1 MHQNTMKR
9 QLLRTGLLVLVA
21 ATVALMPATALAQ
34 APGRDRQG
42 QQDRPDRGPRGNF
55 DPAQF
60 QQRMMDNLR
69 ERLGVTDDAE
79 WKIISERIQ
88 KVMEARRNVGFGGG
102 MGMRF
107 GGPPGAPGGDA
118 AAGPGRR
125 GFGAAPSPEAD
136 ALRRA
141 IESKASKEE
150 LKAAMAKYREAR
162 EANQAKLRQAQEDL
176 RKVLTLEQE
185 AIALSLGLVD

>member
-1 MHQNTMKR
+1 MK
-9 QLLRTGLLVLVA
+9 QLLQTGLL
-21 ATVALMPATALAQ
+21 ALMAAAVCLTPATSLAQ
-34 APGRDRQG
+34 VPDRGAP
-42 QQDRPDRGPRGNF
+42 DRPDRGPRGNF
-55 DPAQF
+55 DPAQM

-69 ERLGVTDDAE
+69 ERFGVTDDAE

-88 KVMEARRNVGFGGG
+88 KVMEARRSAGFGGAM

-107 GGPPGAPGGDA
+107 GRPPGGPEADNAP
-118 AAGPGRR
+118 GPGRR
-125 GFGAAPSPEAD
+125 GFGATPLPEAE
-136 ALRRA
+136 ALQKA

-162 EANQAKLRQAQEDL
+162 EAQQAKLRQAQEDL

-185 AIALSLGLVD
+185 ALALQMGLVN

>member
-1 MHQNTMKR
+1 MKR
-9 QLLRTGLLVLVA
+9 QLLRNGLLALVA
-21 ATVALMPATALAQ
+21 ATVALTPATGLAQ

-42 QQDRPDRGPRGNF
+42 QQDRQDRGPRGNF

-88 KVMEARRNVGFGGG
+88 KVMEARRNVGFAGGP
-102 MGMRF
+102 GMRF
-107 GGPPGAPGGDA
+107 GGPPGAPGADN

-125 GFGAAPSPEAD
+125 GFGAAASPEAE

-150 LKAAMAKYREAR
+150 LKAAMARYREAR
-162 EANQAKLRQAQEDL
+162 EANQAKLHQAQEEL

-185 AIALSLGLVD
+185 AIALSMGLVD

>member
-1 MHQNTMKR
+1 MKAPS
-9 QLLRTGLLVLVA
+9 LRTGLLALVA
-21 ATVALMPATALAQ
+21 ATLAFVPATSLAQ
-34 APGRDRQG
+34 APGRDRQD
-42 QQDRPDRGPRGNF
+42 QQDRGPRGNF

-60 QQRMMDNLR
+60 QQRLMDNLR

-88 KVMEARRNVGFGGG
+88 KVMEARRNTGFG
-102 MGMRF
+102 MGAGLRF
-107 GGPPGAPGGDA
+107 GGPPGRAGADNAPG
-118 AAGPGRR
+118 GRR
-125 GFGAAPSPEAD
+125 GFGAAALPEAE
-136 ALRRA
+136 ALQRA

-185 AIALSLGLVD
+185 AIALQMGLVD

>member
-1 MHQNTMKR
+1 MKR
-9 QLLRTGLLVLVA
+9 LLRTGLLAVA
-21 ATVALMPATALAQ
+21 AAVCLAPLTSLAQ
-34 APGRDRQG
+34 APSRDA
-42 QQDRPDRGPRGNF
+42 QDRPNRGPRGNF

-69 ERLGVTDDAE
+69 ERFGVSDDAE

-88 KVMEARRNVGFGGG
+88 KVIEARRTTGFGPG
-102 MGMRF
+102 MGLRF
-107 GGPPGAPGGDA
+107 GGPPGRPGGDA
-118 AAGPGRR
+118 APGGRR
-125 GFGAAPSPEAD
+125 GFGAAAQPEAE
-136 ALRRA
+136 ALARA

-162 EANQAKLRQAQEDL
+162 EANEAKLRQAQEDL

-185 AIALSLGLVD
+185 AIALQMGLVN

>member
-1 MHQNTMKR
+1 MKR
-9 QLLRTGLLVLVA
+9 LLRTGLLAVVA
-21 ATVALMPATALAQ
+21 AVCLAPVTGLAQ
-34 APGRDRQG
+34 APGRDA
-42 QQDRPDRGPRGNF
+42 QDRPNRGQRGNF

-69 ERLGVTDDAE
+69 ERFGVTDDAE

-88 KVMEARRNVGFGGG
+88 KVIEARRATGFGGG
-102 MGMRF
+102 MMGLRF
-107 GGPPGAPGGDA
+107 GGPPGGRDGDNAP
-118 AAGPGRR
+118 GPGRR
-125 GFGAAPSPEAD
+125 GGFGAAPMPEAE
-136 ALRRA
+136 ALQKA

-185 AIALSLGLVD
+185 AIALQMGLVN

>member
-1 MHQNTMKR
+1 MKR
-9 QLLRTGLLVLVA
+9 QLLRPGLLALVA
-21 ATVALMPATALAQ
+21 AALACIPATTLAQ
-34 APGRDRQG
+34 APGRDRQN
-42 QQDRPDRGPRGNF
+42 QQDRQDRGPRGNF

-88 KVMEARRNVGFGGG
+88 KVMEARRATGFGGG
-102 MGMRF
+102 LRF
-107 GGPPGAPGGDA
+107 GGPPGRPGADNV
-118 AAGPGRR
+118 PGARR
-125 GFGAAPSPEAD
+125 GFGGATSPEAE
-136 ALRRA
+136 ALQRA

-162 EANQAKLRQAQEDL
+162 DANQAKLRQAQEDL

-185 AIALSLGLVD
+185 AIALQMGLVD